1 MSRALDWHHQFMR
14 GLDAHHQ
21 SAAEQHATAA
31 RNPTPYNALDGK
43 TWLVRGDA
51 EPGMRLYEP
60 FSEEELQM
68 REEYF
73 DSEGMYMPDVE
84 EGELEEFKWS
94 NLPGRCCVGS
104 PNAPHCSDCLMWG
117 RRRRARRR
125 RPRPC
130 RRRPPRRRPR
140 RRRRRRW

>member
-1 MSRALDWHHQFMR
+1 
-14 GLDAHHQ
+14 
-21 SAAEQHATAA
+21 
-31 RNPTPYNALDGK
+31 
-43 TWLVRGDA
+43 
-51 EPGMRLYEP
+51 MRLYEP

-104 PNAPHCSDCLMWG
+104 PNAPHCSDCLM
-117 RRRRARRR
+117 
-125 RPRPC
+125 
-130 RRRPPRRRPR
+130 
-140 RRRRRRW
+140 

>member
-94 NLPGRCCVGS
+94 NLPG
-104 PNAPHCSDCLMWG
+104 L
-117 RRRRARRR
+117 
-125 RPRPC
+125 
-130 RRRPPRRRPR
+130 
-140 RRRRRRW
+140 RWVLLASWASVRQ

>member
-94 NLPGRCCVGS
+94 SNELVGRLREAPPGRGRLRGGIS
-104 PNAPHCSDCLMWG
+104 PSSTRS
-117 RRRRARRR
+117 RR
-125 RPRPC
+125 
-130 RRRPPRRRPR
+130 
-140 RRRRRRW
+140 